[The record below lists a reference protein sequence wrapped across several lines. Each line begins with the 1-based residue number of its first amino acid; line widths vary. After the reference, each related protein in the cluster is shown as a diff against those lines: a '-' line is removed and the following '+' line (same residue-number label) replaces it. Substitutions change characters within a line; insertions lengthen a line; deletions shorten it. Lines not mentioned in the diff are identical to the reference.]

1 LLQTALAGAIYA
13 GFSLYL
19 YQPYFG
25 NFGRWQYL
33 LVLNAFVASLG
44 CFLLSRRWVSGFP
57 GSFFAGAVYGFG
69 PFMLGL
75 SKFHPTAGFLAAI
88 IPWLFCP
95 AAFVGRTRWRWVGL
109 SLLVLPFLAILTF
122 FKTSAHFRL
131 FAMPVQ
137 ISLHPEDVGGLLAPL
152 VAVTRHLLA
161 PLVAVTRQLTPLGFY
176 HVPIAALI
184 MGFSMLLAARR
195 FGILVIIAIGTALAF
210 CKSFLGVSPIIWLTL
225 PLVCGSVM
233 IGAGTQA
240 LLSAGGWSC
249 GPGGAFRSDAAAG
262 NEMLSNICRAGRQS
276 GGAFRLDRLHVY
288 SRHGRVSHHLHDCPG
303 QGTAAMASPDTAQFS
318 NGSGHILRRT
328 IYCRYHFV
336 ETKVNF
342 LWGIL

>member
-1 LLQTALAGAIYA
+1 LPRGIGKSQIKLIKLKRSLLQIALAGAIYA

-33 LVLNAFVASLG
+33 FVLNAFVASLG

-69 PFMLGL
+69 PFVLGL

-109 SLLVLPFLAILTF
+109 SLLVLPFLA
-122 FKTSAHFRL
+122 HFRL

-137 ISLHPEDVGGLLAPL
+137 ISLHPEDVGG
-152 VAVTRHLLA
+152 LLA

-195 FGILVIIAIGTALAF
+195 FGILAIIAIGTALAF

-225 PLVCGSVM
+225 PTMCGAVI

-240 LLSAGGWSC
+240 LLSAGPTDKKWVL
-249 GPGGAFRSDAAAG
+249 GGAAALAALSVVMLLLATKCFRIFAG
-262 NEMLSNICRAGRQS
+262 LADRVAELFVSTAYMYILGTIALTIIFMIARARVRLQWLRQVLLGS
-276 GGAFRLDRLHVY
+276 
-288 SRHGRVSHHLHDCPG
+288 
-303 QGTAAMASPDTAQFS
+303 AMAVDVFFGAQFIVDT
-318 NGSGHILRRT
+318 IL
-328 IYCRYHFV
+328 
-336 ETKVNF
+336 
-342 LWGIL
+342 